1 MTGALAVVPS
11 STKLHMNKY
20 TLPSGLAAALM
31 LCGCQQ
37 APSVAQASPASPSP
51 APSSASADAELL
63 ARGEYLVRTS
73 GCNDCHTPDYGPRQ
87 GEVPRTEWL
96 VGSRLGFKGPWGT
109 TYPTNLRLSLAKLD
123 ETQWLDYSAKLKT
136 RPIMPDFALRAM
148 TADDRRAIY
157 RFVRSL
163 GAGGQPAPAY
173 VPPGQT
179 APAPYFELVMPSAP
193 AGVPAAEMAPAPAA
207 AVAPTTPKAP
217 DQG

>member
-1 MTGALAVVPS
+1 
-11 STKLHMNKY
+11 MNKY

>member
-20 TLPSGLAAALM
+20 ALLSGLAAALT

-37 APSVAQASPASPSP
+37 APSVANASPASPLP
-51 APSSASADAELL
+51 APSHAPTDAELL
-63 ARGEYLVRTS
+63 ARGEYLVRTT

-87 GEVPRTEWL
+87 GEVPKTEWL
-96 VGSRLGFKGPWGT
+96 VGSGLGFKGPWGT
-109 TYPTNLRLSLAKLD
+109 TYPTNLRLSLARMD

-148 TADDRRAIY
+148 TAEDRRAIY

-193 AGVPAAEMAPAPAA
+193 AGVPAADAVPTPEPAA
-207 AVAPTTPKAP
+207 AATAPSTP
-217 DQG
+217 GHG